1 MGVGVSLFLIA
12 AGAILAF
19 AVTGEVSG
27 IDIEIVGWILLGVG
41 AFGLLLSLI
50 VLSRRRRETHVID
63 DPYGPSPPY

>member
-50 VLSRRRRETHVID
+50 VLSRRRREAYVVD